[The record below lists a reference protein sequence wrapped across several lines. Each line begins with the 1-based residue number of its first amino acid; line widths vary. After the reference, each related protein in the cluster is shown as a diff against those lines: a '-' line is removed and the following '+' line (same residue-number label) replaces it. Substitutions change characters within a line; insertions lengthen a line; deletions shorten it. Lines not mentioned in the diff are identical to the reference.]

1 MINVDHPDPPADS
14 TAWMSGRPLDITP
27 DGTRDFVLTRSF
39 GVVPG
44 EPPNDPKGC
53 LSTFVIGYV
62 GLVIFG
68 TNSRVDRTPH
78 VGLTPWLEERTIR
91 LWPTIA
97 ADITWPRPAR

>member
-1 MINVDHPDPPADS
+1 MINVNHPDPPADT
-14 TAWMSGRPLDITP
+14 TAWMFGRPADITP

-44 EPPNDPKGC
+44 EPPNDPKAR

-62 GLVIFG
+62 GFLIFG

-78 VGLTPWLEERTIR
+78 IGLTLWLEERTIR

-97 ADITWPRPAR
+97 AAITWPRPKR